1 MHVVIVDPSRV
12 VQSKLA
18 AELEASGCYVDCFST
33 SDLALQHVQNART
46 VDVVLTSLELEPIS
60 GLELCWSL
68 RLVAGMQRPLH
79 VIAMSSNTSERA
91 LTEALDC
98 GADDFLLKPVGRDEL
113 KARLRAADRL
123 MTLQR
128 QLLEQSR
135 TDMLT
140 GLPNRRAFLE
150 QMEERRREL
159 DATDQFSVCRCD
171 IDDFKRINES
181 YGRDIGDEVV
191 KVVADLAREEAPI
204 VARLGGVEFAF
215 AFPILDATQA
225 GHWCDVIRKSIESHA
240 FASQLGSF
248 KVTCSVGVSEWAA
261 GESLAAALK
270 QAEIALTQA
279 KAQGSNRVHVH
290 AASALAPAA

>member
-33 SDLALQHVQNART
+33 SDLALRHVQNART

-68 RLVAGMQRPLH
+68 RLVAGMERPLH

-140 GLPNRRAFLE
+140 GLPNRRAFVEL
-150 QMEERRREL
+150 MEERRREL
-159 DATDQFSVCRCD
+159 DVTDQFSVCRCD
-171 IDDFKRINES
+171 IDDFKRVNET
-181 YGRDIGDEVV
+181 YGRDIGDEVI
-191 KVVADLAREEAPI
+191 KLVADLAREEAPI
-204 VARLGGVEFAF
+204 VARLGGVEYAF

-225 GHWCDVIRKSIESHA
+225 GHWCDVIRKSIEGHA
-240 FASQLGSF
+240 FASPLGSF
-248 KVTCSVGVSEWAA
+248 KVTCSVGVSEWSA
-261 GESLAAALK
+261 GESLSEALK
-270 QAEIALTQA
+270 QADIALMQA
-279 KAQGSNRVHVH
+279 KAHGSNRVHVH
-290 AASALAPAA
+290 SASALAPAA